1 MRCISSCI
9 KCSQRYNICFER
21 DERTL
26 IQPLTQ
32 CIYRSTHAYRLVLR
46 HPRRHTG
53 LFIHDSMYWT
63 NVRVGPVDRKSPFHG
78 KQVILSG
85 SVRSSSLAYTFSC
98 AFSRFLVGY
107 IKGVVKHRACPIKL
121 SIKVAESDKHAMV
134 KTLHSAQ
141 SLKFHPPFTLSTST
155 TTSPSI
161 SSTSED
167 TNDASEDASKSEG
180 PTKTTVI
187 PPGLGKEAE
196 VLPPLRFAS
205 DTSETEGWITFDR
218 PVSYMYAG
226 KGPYVSVDLMQFPV
240 SLPDDGFIDIVVQE
254 QVSSSLHTSLTETD
268 SSSTIDVQMTRGDLI
283 KAMDGAEVGKCFWM
297 NSVSGRYS

>member
-1 MRCISSCI
+1 
-9 KCSQRYNICFER
+9 
-21 DERTL
+21 
-26 IQPLTQ
+26 
-32 CIYRSTHAYRLVLR
+32 
-46 HPRRHTG
+46 
-53 LFIHDSMYWT
+53 
-63 NVRVGPVDRKSPFHG
+63 
-78 KQVILSG
+78 
-85 SVRSSSLAYTFSC
+85 
-98 AFSRFLVGY
+98 
-107 IKGVVKHRACPIKL
+107 
-121 SIKVAESDKHAMV
+121 MV

-254 QVSSSLHTSLTETD
+254 Q
-268 SSSTIDVQMTRGDLI
+268 MTRGDLI

-297 NSVSGRYS
+297 NSQHYFKAEAYRVEPHSNKSCLSVDGEAYPFEPFQVEVHKGLATLLSPYGSYQAEFDLPN